1 MVPDIETNP
10 FYVDLNTTGYYK
22 YKYDHIGLRCKAV
35 IVDELTKIKIITPKK
50 IIYHNPATI
59 VFWEDGTKTVVKCSP
74 SETYNKYV
82 GFCACLA
89 KRIYGNNSRVN
100 RIVKN
105 GIEEK

>member
-10 FYVDLNTTGYYK
+10 FYVDCSGYT
-22 YKYDHIGLRCKAV
+22 RV
-35 IVDELTKIKIITPKK
+35 ITPDEICNLFKFTKKEDYIPNPKK
-50 IIYHNPATI
+50 IIYHDPATI

-89 KRIYGNNSRVN
+89 KKIYGNNSRVN
-100 RIVKN
+100 RIVKS